1 MSSTTRTGAR
11 RAIVANANDLE
22 RSTGGDVDPVAGV
35 PCEYGRLERRR
46 VGGCPVEP
54 LKLKAFVIRSLLSPD
69 RTARRA
75 YLRTSSLKE
84 KLTP

>member
-1 MSSTTRTGAR
+1 
-11 RAIVANANDLE
+11 VANANDLE
-22 RSTGGDVDPVAGV
+22 RSTGGDADPVAGFHASTVVLNDGGSAV
-35 PCEYGRLERRR
+35 PSSR
-46 VGGCPVEP
+46 
-54 LKLKAFVIRSLLSPD
+54 LKLKVFVIRSLLSRD